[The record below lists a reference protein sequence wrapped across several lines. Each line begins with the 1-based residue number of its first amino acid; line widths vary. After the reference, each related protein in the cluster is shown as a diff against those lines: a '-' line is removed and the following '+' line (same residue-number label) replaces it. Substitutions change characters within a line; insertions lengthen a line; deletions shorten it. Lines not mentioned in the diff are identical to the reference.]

1 MHCRN
6 KVWTVAWNLR
16 FGESESLRLPCFVR
30 PREAI
35 RASDTTVFYM
45 GCLFSSEEVQTRKY
59 AVGEAATGGDSMNRE
74 AADAVALVTGSNAY
88 SSWVEVQVSC
98 KELRTADTF
107 S

>member
-1 MHCRN
+1 MPGSRG
-6 KVWTVAWNLR
+6 T
-16 FGESESLRLPCFVR
+16 SLPHILFP
-30 PREAI
+30 
-35 RASDTTVFYM
+35 M
-45 GCLFSSEEVQTRKY
+45 GCLFSSEDVQTRKY
-59 AVGEAATGGDSMNRE
+59 AVGGEVGNSDSMNRE